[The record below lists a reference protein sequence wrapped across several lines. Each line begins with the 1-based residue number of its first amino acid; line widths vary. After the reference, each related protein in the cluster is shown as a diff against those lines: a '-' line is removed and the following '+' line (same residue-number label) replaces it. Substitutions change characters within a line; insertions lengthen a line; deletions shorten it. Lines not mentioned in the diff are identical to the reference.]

1 MGSIQVILVDTCVI
15 VWDALAP
22 SKLSERAIRAINK
35 ASEHHALI
43 IADISIWEISML
55 IKRGRLEIDTTSA
68 NFVNLFLQSRNVAVQ
83 SISPEIA
90 ELSINIDAHMHNDP
104 ADRLIAAT
112 SIINNAQLVTPDQN
126 LRSSDLP
133 DTVW

>member
-1 MGSIQVILVDTCVI
+1 VILLDTCVI

-22 SKLSERAIRAINK
+22 TKLTENAIRTINK
-35 ASEHHALI
+35 ANEHQAII

-55 IKRGRLEIDTTSA
+55 IKRGRIEIDTTSA
-68 NFVNLFLQSRNVAVQ
+68 NFVNLFLQSRNVSVK

-90 ELSINIDAHMHNDP
+90 ELSENFNAPINNDP

-112 SIINNAQLVTPDQN
+112 SIINNARLVTPDQN
-126 LRSSDLP
+126 LRSSDLL

>member
-1 MGSIQVILVDTCVI
+1 
-15 VWDALAP
+15 
-22 SKLSERAIRAINK
+22 
-35 ASEHHALI
+35 
-43 IADISIWEISML
+43 ML
-55 IKRGRLEIDTTSA
+55 IKRGRIEIDSTSA
-68 NFVNLFLQSRNVAVQ
+68 NFVNLFLQTRNVAVQ

-90 ELSINIDAHMHNDP
+90 ELSVNINAPMNNDP